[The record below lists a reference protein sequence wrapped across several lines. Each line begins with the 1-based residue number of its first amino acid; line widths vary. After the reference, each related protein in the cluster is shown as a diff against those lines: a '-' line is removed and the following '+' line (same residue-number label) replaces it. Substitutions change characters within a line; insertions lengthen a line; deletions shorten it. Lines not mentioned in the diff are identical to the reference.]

1 MRRAGTNEATATCD
15 KCKQGCKNIL
25 KAFQSLAILQNES
38 DRAELYVTKS
48 PGFAAKVLEAQ
59 GRKQAVSTN
68 GDFFF

>member
-1 MRRAGTNEATATCD
+1 M
-15 KCKQGCKNIL
+15 
-25 KAFQSLAILQNES
+25 ILQNES

-68 GDFFF
+68 GDFFFLTE

>member
-1 MRRAGTNEATATCD
+1 M
-15 KCKQGCKNIL
+15 
-25 KAFQSLAILQNES
+25 ILQNES

-68 GDFFF
+68 GDFFFFLTEWPTSEFSSSAWTRAHGS